1 MSIVNNNVIT
11 DLIIEVKK
19 MNDHNELYEPKAFIN
34 NITSRIIY
42 VFTAIITAAFILSLS
57 IAAPIFIRP
66 FYYAQISMRN
76 LEAET
81 GFTHEQIKEAYDDM
95 VDYCIG
101 INPEFGT
108 GDLRWSES
116 GKSHFDDV
124 RALFLLD
131 LRILAISLVLLA
143 VYLVYSGRR
152 NRPGTYN
159 GRSPL
164 YYGAAGLLITFI
176 LPGGMCA
183 LNFNY
188 AFTVFHKI
196 FFLGKSN
203 WLFDPETDE
212 IIKVLPEGFFASCA
226 ILILA
231 VMMIICITIIILT
244 CKKNKKHKI

>member
-1 MSIVNNNVIT
+1 
-11 DLIIEVKK
+11 
-19 MNDHNELYEPKAFIN
+19 MNTHNELYEPKAFIN

-57 IAAPIFIRP
+57 IAAPILIRP

-124 RALFLLD
+124 RVLFWRD
-131 LRILAISLVLLA
+131 LRILAISLVRLA
-143 VYLVYSGRR
+143 IYLVYSGRR

-176 LPGGMCA
+176 IIGGMCA

-196 FFLGKSN
+196 FFPGKNN
-203 WLFDPETDE
+203 WLFDPGTDE

-231 VMMIICITIIILT
+231 VMMVVCITIIILT

>member
-1 MSIVNNNVIT
+1 
-11 DLIIEVKK
+11 

-57 IAAPIFIRP
+57 IAAPILIRP

-176 LPGGMCA
+176 IIGGMCA

-196 FFLGKSN
+196 FFPGRNN
-203 WLFDPETDE
+203 WLFDPGTDE

-231 VMMIICITIIILT
+231 VMMVICITIIILT